1 MKKLL
6 LLAILWLSAGTAT
19 AQNWSDI
26 LTKIGTALADKA
38 TDGQLTRYAIV
49 GQWCYTAP
57 GVRFESEDLGGE
69 IGGAALE

>member
-49 GQWCYTAP
+49 G
-57 GVRFESEDLGGE
+57 RNS
-69 IGGAALE
+69 